1 MKPGENMKKRK
12 QKTSFTFKRLW
23 QLTDPPAGQLIL
35 ALVLSI
41 FQTGASLAIPLLVKN
56 VIDSLPEEVPLA
68 TGGFV
73 LLLFG
78 LQVLSSALSLFL
90 LTRAGEK
97 IIRRLRDRL
106 WEKLLFLPVKYYD
119 EHESGKMISRVTNDT
134 TAVMNLL
141 SSEIVQFAT
150 SVITVIVSVFI
161 LFSLDVPM
169 TAVMLS
175 AVPLM
180 LLIVIP
186 IGRRIYKISYGKQE
200 KMSEL
205 TGFLTGMLA
214 EIRLIKAYNTEAKE
228 MERGKGTFLSL
239 YDYGVAKAKIESIL
253 QPLMGTLMMAIFIG
267 VVGFGAYRVSQ
278 GSITS
283 GELVAFI
290 LYLFQIIV
298 PFSTMSRFITSFQD
312 AKGAG
317 ERLFQILHED
327 IEPELDV
334 QHEPKPDRLVFENV
348 SFGYEDHQ
356 VLKDVSFTAE
366 RGTLTAFVGPS
377 GAGKTTIFALMERF
391 YEPDKG
397 EMKLGDIP
405 HDQFNLSQWRRF
417 FGYVPQESPLL
428 AGTIKENILYGV
440 GHDVSDG
447 EMMEAAK
454 KANAH
459 EFIAGLPN
467 QYMTEVGERG
477 HKLSGGQRQRI
488 AIARAFL
495 RNPAFLLLDEA
506 TSSLDSESERMIQ
519 EALHELLKGRTAFV
533 IAHRL
538 STVIDADQIVVLQDG
553 RVTGTGTHA
562 ELMENHAFYQLLVQ
576 QQFKREPI

>member
-1 MKPGENMKKRK
+1 MKKRK

-23 QLTDPPAGQLIL
+23 QMTDPPTGQLLL

-41 FQTGASLAIPLLVKN
+41 FQTGASLSIPLLVKN

-68 TGGFV
+68 TGAFV

-186 IGRRIYKISYGKQE
+186 IGRKIYKISYGKQE

-214 EIRLIKAYNTEAKE
+214 EIRLIKAYNTESKE
-228 MERGKGTFLSL
+228 MERGKGTFRSL

-327 IEPELDV
+327 DEPELGI
-334 QHEPKPDRLVFENV
+334 QPEPKPDRLVFDNV

-356 VLKDVSFTAE
+356 VLKDVSFEAE

-428 AGTIKENILYGV
+428 AGTIKDNILYGV
-440 GHDVSDG
+440 EREVSDG

-495 RNPAFLLLDEA
+495 RNPEFLLLDEA

-538 STVIDADQIVVLQDG
+538 STVIDADRIIVLQDG
-553 RVTGTGTHA
+553 MVTGIGTHA

-576 QQFKREPI
+576 QQFKREPL

>member
-1 MKPGENMKKRK
+1 MEKGEEMKKRK

-23 QLTDPPAGQLIL
+23 QMTDPPTGQLLL

-41 FQTGASLAIPLLVKN
+41 FQTGASLSIPLLVKN

-68 TGGFV
+68 TGAFV

-186 IGRRIYKISYGKQE
+186 IGRKIYKISYGKQE

-214 EIRLIKAYNTEAKE
+214 EIRLIKAYNTESKE
-228 MERGKGTFLSL
+228 MERGKGTFRSL

-327 IEPELDV
+327 DEPELGI
-334 QHEPKPDRLVFENV
+334 QPEPKPDRLVFDNV

-356 VLKDVSFTAE
+356 VLKDVSFEAE

-428 AGTIKENILYGV
+428 AGTIKDNILYGV
-440 GHDVSDG
+440 EREVSDG

-495 RNPAFLLLDEA
+495 RNPEFLLLDEA

-538 STVIDADQIVVLQDG
+538 STVIDADRIIVLQDG
-553 RVTGTGTHA
+553 MVTGIGTHA

-576 QQFKREPI
+576 QQFKREPL